1 MSAEMIADVWN
12 VDLAEIVKTLEMMK
26 SSVKRDAWIELL
38 RLNTVALFTQKTEIV
53 GLASLILLV
62 ERSQR
67 KTCWGAC

>member
-38 RLNTVALFTQKTEIV
+38 RLNTVALLTQKTEIV